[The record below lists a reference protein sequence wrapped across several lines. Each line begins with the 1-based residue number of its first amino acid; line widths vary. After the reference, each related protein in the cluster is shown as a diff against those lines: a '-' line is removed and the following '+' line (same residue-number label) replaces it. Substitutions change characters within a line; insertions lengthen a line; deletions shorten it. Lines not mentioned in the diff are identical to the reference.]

1 MTTPMEAADA
11 GQGNAYPVVGVE
23 SLGLEC
29 LIRGGF
35 DGGGQRPDLA
45 VGENSVYVEEY
56 EANAAGTLSGR
67 KIHSLILRRRMRRRL
82 VRIQL
87 SFSNCILPSTQ
98 ASAMMGTL

>member
-1 MTTPMEAADA
+1 MDAADA
-11 GQGNAYPVVGVE
+11 GQGNADPIVGME

-35 DGGGQRPDLA
+35 DGSGQGPDLA

-67 KIHSLILRRRMRRRL
+67 KIHSFILRTCMTRRTIR
-82 VRIQL
+82 VQL
-87 SFSNCILPSTQ
+87 SFSHCILPSTQ